1 MSEFKLPDV
10 GEGLTEAEI
19 VTWRVAVG
27 DTVAVNDVI
36 VDIETAK
43 SVVELPSP
51 FEGTVEALLVAEGQ
65 TVQVGTPIISIGDG
79 SPAVPAASA
88 EGDADAAAASDEGSR
103 QAVLVGYGPRDTGTP
118 RRRRRRTTGS
128 SAQTLAKGRA
138 TDADTEPAA
147 PPQE

>member
-1 MSEFKLPDV
+1 LPDV

-19 VTWRVAVG
+19 VSWRVAVG

-88 EGDADAAAASDEGSR
+88 EGDSEAAATSDEGPR
-103 QAVLVGYGPRDTGTP
+103 QAVVVGYGPRDTGAPP
-118 RRRRRRTTGS
+118 RRRPSTAG
-128 SAQTLAKGRA
+128 AAANRA
-138 TDADTEPAA
+138 V
-147 PPQE
+147 Q